1 VSAPQPLSVQRAL
14 SEGYLRYVDTAFWL
28 QDAGLRA
35 ERRALL
41 EEPGTLFTEP
51 LIEPVMPYDPAEP
64 IGELCRD
71 LGLAPG
77 IARTLS
83 AMLFPPNDETFR
95 LRAHQARAL
104 RVSLAGNEENRN
116 IVVTSGTGSGK
127 TESFLLPVLARLLKE
142 AEAWPGPQPLHRWWD
157 ASQRK
162 NPWKG
167 ARSGATRPAAV
178 RAMILYPTNALVE
191 DQVARLRRALMTLR
205 QGDDAPPPL
214 FFGRYT
220 GATLGGGS
228 IPSRGTDERAQD
240 VAEELRRMERD
251 ADAMGTDDLELL
263 SQFSDPRVGEM
274 LSRWDMIGS
283 PPDILVTNYSMLNV
297 MLMREREDPIFD
309 ATAEWL
315 TGDEERALTL
325 IVDELHSYRG
335 TQGSEVALVIRNF
348 LRRVGLDPDS
358 PQLRCIGTSA
368 SLSDSE
374 GYEYLEQFFGV
385 PRETFL
391 ITAGEPRPAEP
402 AEPLSRSSFARAAE
416 QKGTGSYHEALRAAA
431 NGASLPEAVAAAC
444 VDGDGVRPSTLSEI
458 DARIFDEL
466 PDGNADA
473 FESVLDALAAPE
485 DGETSIPLRAH
496 LFVRQMPG
504 IWACSN
510 RECPEVSPSP
520 DRTIGKLYATP
531 TLTCTCGSRVLELL
545 YCDVCGDVSLGGFV
559 ADIDNHR
566 RDGSAPHW
574 YLSSAPTSLAAADLP
589 SFRRFYG
596 EYMWYWPGPVPSL
609 GSWTHKAPG
618 EKSATTFQFAPARF
632 DHRTGFLEP
641 ALAGE
646 GTILSADKLPTDA
659 RFRVPALP
667 ERCPRCE
674 LEGIN
679 RNPTIFFR
687 GIVRSP
693 IRSHGV
699 GTARIAQVM
708 LDRVVNSVGETLAD
722 TKTIVFTDSRDDA
735 ASTAAGVD
743 LNHFRD
749 LIRQV
754 VTRELESVTSPAAIL
769 ARSAAEEP
777 LEPHEQDLLEVVKAD
792 RPDVWTAYVLVAR
805 AAGTDSE
812 RALIEE
818 FESGG
823 GGAGDRL
830 DWGSLAARVERAFVG
845 LGENPAGPGKSVQQ
859 WGGNP
864 WWLIYAPPDGQWE
877 PLAPTVRA
885 RWQPDATL
893 HLNANLADALFNRG
907 GRDYESIGLG
917 WATML
922 RPGLRQI
929 PLDDETALQVA
940 DSSIRILGLNRRYEG
955 SPYSWSSGAPRDLR
969 RYLGAVAVKEGIS
982 ADELVESVAEA
993 LRASGA
999 LHEWQLRFT
1008 GLSIVKAS
1016 ADTSWVCDNCKR
1028 AHLHPSGGI
1037 CTARG
1042 CNALLSRQDSRAS
1055 VEDDYYQWLAQEEP
1069 RRLNIEELTGQTKP
1083 LSEQRARQRR
1093 FMGALLK
1100 PPAEIELTQALDVLS
1115 VTTTMEVGV
1124 DIGALRS
1131 VVMANV
1137 PPQRFNYQQRV
1148 GRAGRKGQP
1157 FSFGVTLCR
1166 NRTHDDFYF
1175 RHTGRITGDLP
1186 PQPYLDLENVTIVL
1200 RVIAAEALRLAFR
1213 ALPSGLQPTATAAST
1228 HGIFGTASEWRAR
1241 RDEIAGWLASSGDV
1255 DDVVERLT
1263 VYTGLRRDAQ
1273 DQLSAW
1279 VRSALVPAIDDAV
1292 ANPILTQDELSERLA
1307 NGGVLPMFGFP
1318 TRVRSLYWRFPRSRD
1333 DQGDAQVADRPLDI
1347 AIAAFAPGAEVL
1359 RDKELHVCVGL
1370 AAWDFAGQRPRPI
1383 DPLGPPL
1390 TISRCPECGAVDP
1403 APPEEPDICAVC
1415 QQAVPTRFDV
1425 YQPLG
1430 FRTDFKPRDFDDQAE
1445 RGAPTRG
1452 PQLGW
1457 TTSAEPAYTLGGL
1470 SVAPIAG
1477 ATLFEINDNNGA
1489 LYELHRFD
1497 NTVVVVSYDNYRE
1510 IPALPGSI
1518 GDRPPDAR
1526 GAMGAIRVTDILL
1539 LTPDQMPIAGPNGV
1553 IVTERARMPAGR
1565 AALWSFAELLRIAGG
1580 VELDVEAGEL
1590 QIGLQ
1595 PFIAGDEHSYRLFVA
1610 DATDNGAGYSTR
1622 LAEPAILESVFR
1634 RIGSEIADSFV
1645 KDGHRRRC
1653 DSSCHDC
1660 LRSYDNRRLHVY
1672 LDWRLALDVAELAAG
1687 RPLDEARWLDLVP
1700 TRADLLGELPGLTS
1714 SPAGE
1719 LRAVASQ
1726 ETSRAAIIGHPLWR
1740 CDRAY
1745 WNATQV
1751 AAQQALQGEGVEMVE
1766 AFDAFTLVRWPE
1778 NIVAWLRQP

>member
-1 VSAPQPLSVQRAL
+1 MRLTAHHMGGSDTARRLVQQAGAKWVKLVHAFDEAPQYKA
-14 SEGYLRYVDTAFWL
+14 AH
-28 QDAGLRA
+28 
-35 ERRALL
+35 
-41 EEPGTLFTEP
+41 
-51 LIEPVMPYDPAEP
+51 
-64 IGELCRD
+64 
-71 LGLAPG
+71 PG
-77 IARTLS
+77 IQIIGRVI
-83 AMLFPPNDETFR
+83 
-95 LRAHQARAL
+95 AH
-104 RVSLAGNEENRN
+104 
-116 IVVTSGTGSGK
+116 
-127 TESFLLPVLARLLKE
+127 
-142 AEAWPGPQPLHRWWD
+142 
-157 ASQRK
+157 
-162 NPWKG
+162 
-167 ARSGATRPAAV
+167 
-178 RAMILYPTNALVE
+178 
-191 DQVARLRRALMTLR
+191 
-205 QGDDAPPPL
+205 
-214 FFGRYT
+214 
-220 GATLGGGS
+220 
-228 IPSRGTDERAQD
+228 
-240 VAEELRRMERD
+240 
-251 ADAMGTDDLELL
+251 
-263 SQFSDPRVGEM
+263 
-274 LSRWDMIGS
+274 
-283 PPDILVTNYSMLNV
+283 PD
-297 MLMREREDPIFD
+297 
-309 ATAEWL
+309 W
-315 TGDEERALTL
+315 
-325 IVDELHSYRG
+325 
-335 TQGSEVALVIRNF
+335 
-348 LRRVGLDPDS
+348 PDS
-358 PQLRCIGTSA
+358 
-368 SLSDSE
+368 
-374 GYEYLEQFFGV
+374 F
-385 PRETFL
+385 
-391 ITAGEPRPAEP
+391 EPRQAVPVD
-402 AEPLSRSSFARAAE
+402 PLSRSRFTSAAKL
-416 QKGTGSYHEALRAAA
+416 KGTDGYVDALRDAT
-431 NGASLPEAVAAAC
+431 NGAALAEAVAAAC
-444 VDGDGVRPSTLSEI
+444 VDGDGARPSTLSEI
-458 DARIFDEL
+458 DARLFDAPPCEGDL
-466 PDGNADA
+466 GAL
-473 FESVLDALAAPE
+473 ESVLDALAEPE
-485 DGETSIPLRAH
+485 GGEASIPLRAH

-504 IWACSN
+504 VWACSN
-510 RECPEVSPSP
+510 RECPEVSASP
-520 DRTIGKLYATP
+520 ERNIGKLYATP
-531 TLTCTCGSRVLELL
+531 TLTCACGSRVLELL

-559 ADIDNHR
+559 ADIDNDR

-596 EYMWYWPGPVPSL
+596 EYMWYWPGPIPSL

-618 EKSATTFQFAPARF
+618 EKSATTFQFAPARL
-632 DHRTGFLEP
+632 DHRTGLLEP
-641 ALAGE
+641 ALGGE
-646 GTILSADKLPTDA
+646 GTILSADKLPTDP

-679 RNPTIFFR
+679 NKPTIFFR
-687 GIVRSP
+687 GVVRSP

-699 GTARIAQVM
+699 GTSRIAQVM

-754 VTRELESVTSPAAIL
+754 VTRELESVTSSAAIL
-769 ARSAAEEP
+769 ARAAANEP
-777 LEPHEQDLLEVVKAD
+777 LEPPEEEVLKVTKGD

-805 AAGTDSE
+805 GAGTEAE
-812 RALIEE
+812 RVLIEE

-823 GGAGDRL
+823 AGGGDRL
-830 DWGSLAARVERAFVG
+830 DWGSLAARVERAFLS
-845 LGENPAGPGKSVQQ
+845 LGENPAGPGKSVQD

-864 WWLIYAPPDGQWE
+864 WWLIYSPPDGEWE

-893 HLNANLADALFNRG
+893 HLNAHLADALFNRG

-922 RPGLRQI
+922 RPEVRQI
-929 PLDDETALQVA
+929 PLDAEAARQVA
-940 DSSIRILGLNRRYEG
+940 DSAIRILGLNRRYEG

-969 RYLGAVAVKEGIS
+969 RYLEAVAGKEGVG
-982 ADELVESVAEA
+982 AEELIESVAEA
-993 LRASGA
+993 LRAAGA
-999 LHEWQLRFT
+999 LNEWQLRLL

-1016 ADTSWVCDNCKR
+1016 GDTSWVCTNCER
-1028 AHLHPSGGI
+1028 AHLHASGGI
-1037 CTARG
+1037 CTTRG
-1042 CNALLSRQDSRAS
+1042 CNAVLSQRASRAS
-1055 VEDDYYQWLAQEEP
+1055 IDDDYYQWLAQEQP

-1093 FMGALLK
+1093 FRGALLK
-1100 PPAEIELTQALDVLS
+1100 SPAEVELTQTLDVLS

-1124 DIGALRS
+1124 DIGSLRS
-1131 VVMANV
+1131 VVMANM

-1175 RHTGRITGDLP
+1175 RHTGRITGDPP
-1186 PQPYLDLENVTIVL
+1186 PQPYLDLGNVAIVR

-1213 ALPSGLQPTATAAST
+1213 TLPADLQPAATGAST
-1228 HGIFGTASEWRAR
+1228 HGIFGKAAEWHSR
-1241 RDEIAGWLASSGDV
+1241 RVHIANWLGTSGDV
-1255 DDVVERLT
+1255 DDLIAHLT
-1263 VYTGLRRDAQ
+1263 AYTGLTQ
-1273 DQLSAW
+1273 DDQEELGAW
-1279 VRSALVPAIDDAV
+1279 VRSQLVPAVDDAV
-1292 ANPILTQDELSERLA
+1292 ANPILTHDELSERLA

-1318 TRVRSLYWRFPRSRD
+1318 TRVRSLYSRPPRSRD
-1333 DQGDAQVADRPLDI
+1333 DEANAQVADRPLDM

-1370 AAWDFAGQRPRPI
+1370 AAWDFAGQKPRPI
-1383 DPLGPPL
+1383 DPLGPAL

-1403 APPEEPDICAVC
+1403 APPDEPGICVVC

-1430 FRTDFKPRDFDDQAE
+1430 FRTDFKPKDFDDQAE

-1457 TTSAEPAYTLGGL
+1457 TTSTEPDYTLGGL

-1477 ATLFEINDNNGA
+1477 ANLFEINDNNGA
-1489 LYELHRFD
+1489 LYELHKFD

-1510 IPALPGSI
+1510 IPALPGTI
-1518 GDRPPDAR
+1518 GDRPPDVR
-1526 GAMGAIRVTDILL
+1526 GALGAIRVTDVLL
-1539 LTPDQMPIAGPNGV
+1539 LTPDRMPVAGPNGV
-1553 IVTERARMPAGR
+1553 IVTERTRMPAGR

-1622 LAEPAILESVFR
+1622 LAEPAILESVLR
-1634 RIGSEIADSFV
+1634 RIGSDIADGFL
-1645 KDGHRRRC
+1645 KDTHRGRC
-1653 DSSCHDC
+1653 DASCHDC

-1700 TRADLLGELPGLTS
+1700 TRAGLLGELPGLTS

-1719 LRAVASQ
+1719 LRAVVSR

-1740 CDRAY
+1740 CDRAF

-1751 AAQQALQGEGVEMVE
+1751 AAQQALQREGVEMVE